1 MSETIEQK
9 CLSKGV
15 KLTDQRRIIAK
26 VMSESTDHPDVDE
39 LYGRVSKI
47 DPKISIATVY
57 RTVKLFEESG
67 ILTKHEFKG
76 GKARYEELN
85 EGHHDHLIDIKTG
98 EIIEFVDNEIEKLQ
112 KKVAEKYGYKLVD
125 HKLELYG
132 VKKTQKMSK
141 KIFIKT
147 FGCQMNEYDSNRI
160 FDAVKKIGFTKTQNL
175 EDANCYLLN
184 TCHIRDK
191 AKDKVYHEIG
201 RVKKNFRQ
209 KKKPLVIVAGCVAQA
224 ENEEMLKREPYIDI
238 VIGPQAYHKINSK
251 IEEYL
256 DKQKKLDET
265 EFDAV
270 SKFNYLDKLK
280 NSSSKISSFLTIQ
293 EGCDKFCNFCVV
305 PYTRGPEYSRPFI
318 EIINEAKVLS
328 ENGVKEII
336 LLGQNVNAYNNEN
349 FKLSDLILEIEKIP
363 AIKRIRYTTSHPKDM
378 TEDLLNVYSISKKLM
393 PLVHLPVKS
402 GSDKILKLMNRK
414 HLIKDYLDTYEKL
427 KNINPK
433 IQFSSDFIISYPG
446 ENDEDF
452 NATLDLIKNIKF
464 INSYSFMF
472 SPRPGTTASNLSL
485 IDKKIS
491 SKRLEIVQRHL
502 FNNQIDMNQSLI
514 GNEIE
519 VLVENKT
526 AKSIKYFGRSEY
538 MTPVIFDGKDQD
550 VGKVIKVKI
559 NNSNQNTLFGEN
571 LNNLKQRVA

>member
-1 MSETIEQK
+1 
-9 CLSKGV
+9 
-15 KLTDQRRIIAK
+15 
-26 VMSESTDHPDVDE
+26 
-39 LYGRVSKI
+39 
-47 DPKISIATVY
+47 
-57 RTVKLFEESG
+57 
-67 ILTKHEFKG
+67 
-76 GKARYEELN
+76 
-85 EGHHDHLIDIKTG
+85 
-98 EIIEFVDNEIEKLQ
+98 
-112 KKVAEKYGYKLVD
+112 
-125 HKLELYG
+125 
-132 VKKTQKMSK
+132 MSK

-160 FDAVKKIGFTKTQNL
+160 FDSVKKIGFTKTENL
-175 EDANCYLLN
+175 NDSNCYLLN

-191 AKDKVYHEIG
+191 AKEKVYHEIG

-256 DKQKKLDET
+256 DKQKRMDET

-270 SKFNYLDKLK
+270 SKFDYLDKLK
-280 NSSSKISSFLTIQ
+280 NSSNKISSFLTIQ

-393 PLVHLPVKS
+393 PLVHLPVQS